1 MVIPIF
7 IKNYE
12 ELSFFGL
19 IIVFISTLFALFS
32 SKNYLRINNEF
43 VEFESKSFVPEFNK
57 TIRIRLNDIERTIF
71 LKRQFLIFGGRSPI
85 ADADAQTLYNENRIV
100 FLLKNGQ
107 SETILQTGRLFEFK
121 TAYSLIKEKIKQQ

>member
-1 MVIPIF
+1 M
-7 IKNYE
+7 
-12 ELSFFGL
+12 
-19 IIVFISTLFALFS
+19 
-32 SKNYLRINNEF
+32 RINNEF